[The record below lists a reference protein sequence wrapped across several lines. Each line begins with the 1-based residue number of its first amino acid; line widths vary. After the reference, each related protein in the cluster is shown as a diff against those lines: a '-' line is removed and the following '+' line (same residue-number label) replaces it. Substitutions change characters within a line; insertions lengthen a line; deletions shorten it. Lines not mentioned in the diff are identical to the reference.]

1 MKAIIPPPVV
11 FLICGILM
19 WATQQFLP
27 LFEFWLPYN
36 RVLFAL
42 LLFIGFCISG
52 SGVASILKRK
62 TVIHPHIRSLSKATD
77 LVTTGIYRYTRNPIY
92 LGMAIMLLGW
102 LMFLQNWLS
111 AIAVVIFIVFITKY
125 QIRPEEEALEKIF
138 GEEYLR
144 YKTKTRRWLL

>member
-1 MKAIIPPPVV
+1 MKAIIPPPAV

-19 WATQQFLP
+19 WALQRFLP
-27 LFEFWLPYN
+27 LFDFWLPYN
-36 RVLFAL
+36 RVLFTL
-42 LLFIGFCISG
+42 VLFIGLCVLG

-62 TVIHPHIRSLSKATD
+62 TVIHPHIRALSKATN
-77 LVTTGIYRYTRNPIY
+77 LVTTGVYRYTRNPIY

-102 LMFLQNWLS
+102 LMLLQNWLS
-111 AIAVVIFIVFITKY
+111 AAGVVIFIVFITKY
-125 QIRPEEEALEKIF
+125 QIGPEEEALEKIF